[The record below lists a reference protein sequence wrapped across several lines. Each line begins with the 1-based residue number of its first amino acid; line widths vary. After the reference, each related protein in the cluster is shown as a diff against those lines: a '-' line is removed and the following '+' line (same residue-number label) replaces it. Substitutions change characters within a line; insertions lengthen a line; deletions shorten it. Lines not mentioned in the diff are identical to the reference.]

1 MLRDYKSATY
11 ETVCWQELCFDD
23 GHGNG
28 FVFPCDAK
36 GNPLLTRMQP
46 EAIENYHF
54 CMAHP
59 EKFKRWNVVDER
71 EERMRINAT
80 GRCICGEFIELW
92 NQYMGACECPKCGR
106 WYNLYGQ
113 ELNPP
118 ETWEDGDDW

>member
-1 MLRDYKSATY
+1 MLRNYKSATY
-11 ETVCWQELCFDD
+11 ETQHYYELCFDD
-23 GHGNG
+23 GHNNG
-28 FVFPCDAK
+28 FGFPCDAEGK
-36 GNPLLTRMQP
+36 LLP
-46 EAIENYHF
+46 DLPSAAVENYNF

-59 EKFKRWNVVDER
+59 EKFDRWNKVVKHSER
-71 EERMRINAT
+71 VRINAT
-80 GRCICGEFIELW
+80 GTCICGETFELW